1 MTTEPKTEKEV
12 WRRYHIAEAIARKKV
27 ANNAISLGDY
37 LSAKNNAW
45 FKKESQLAE
54 LRKKHKKATK

>member
-1 MTTEPKTEKEV
+1 MATEPKTEKEV
-12 WRRYHIAEAIARKKV
+12 RRRYHIAEAIVRKKV

-37 LSAKNNAW
+37 LSAINNAW

-54 LRKKHKKATK
+54 LRKKHKEATK